1 MTRSEGQGVA
11 AGVDIGGTTIK
22 LGLAA
27 AGQVLARGRIPYA
40 PLGSFDDVAE
50 RIVQGV
56 RAMEAEAG
64 RRATARPA
72 RASSRSRAVDAGA
85 RRGAG

>member
-1 MTRSEGQGVA
+1 VTRSEGQGVA

-27 AGQVLARGRIPYA
+27 AGTVLARGRIPYA

-50 RIVQGV
+50 RIVRAV
-56 RAMEAEAG
+56 RAMEADAG
-64 RRATARPA
+64 HRADALGIAAPGHARPP
-72 RASSRSRAVDAGA
+72 RTG
-85 RRGAG
+85 